1 MIEQIQVWE
10 VAVVG
15 YLKAEE
21 QNLLRNAEEN
31 HGNPSI
37 TIASN
42 ATGVG

>member
-1 MIEQIQVWE
+1 MVKQIQIWE
-10 VAVVG
+10 VAILG

-31 HGNPSI
+31 HGNPSVI
-37 TIASN
+37 IASN